1 MHMHNMHV
9 HVHVHVHVS
18 VHLKEAVVVLGCRFY
33 VPRAVN
39 TVFKAKTFGGSGRD
53 IVHLS
58 LSHHTHDHTGGHAR
72 HD

>member
-39 TVFKAKTFGGSGRD
+39 TVFKAKKVRRIGP
-53 IVHLS
+53 
-58 LSHHTHDHTGGHAR
+58 
-72 HD
+72 